1 MNGQSKLIQIY
12 QFIKLKAKTYLLY
25 SLIIFLFANCAYKVN
40 TPSEKDLLN
49 IKNPIGIYGTNEAI
63 NTTITINELLLS
75 PDIYINNEIAI
86 EGIIL
91 EVCPM
96 RGCWINIQDTSSNEI
111 IRLKVKDG
119 SIVFPLSSKNHH
131 VKASGIFQKLEFTQ
145 QQAKNWKIHLLEEQ
159 GKYVHPDSIQIFPKD
174 LIEYRVFVNNAII
187 F

>member
-1 MNGQSKLIQIY
+1 MKKLV
-12 QFIKLKAKTYLLY
+12 LLVF
-25 SLIIFLFANCAYKVN
+25 SFSMIGCFKQL
-40 TPSEKDLLN
+40 SEIDLLH
-49 IKNPIGIYGTNEAI
+49 KSNPIGFYGDKII
-63 NTTITINELLLS
+63 NTQKIEILSLINS
-75 PDIYINNEIAI
+75 PNKYIGKNVLIS
-86 EGIIL
+86 GKII

-159 GKYVHPDSIQIFPKD
+159 GEYVHPDSIQIFPKD
-174 LIEYRVFVNNAII
+174 LIEYRVFVNNAVI